1 MNLRHRLFGLLMLH
15 EGEGRTVLFLSVVAA
30 LAGFG
35 LSIGRA
41 SSDALFFTQYGAEHL
56 PKMFALIAIVLIP
69 VSLAYA
75 AFVDRLASYRMFV
88 HLLVGFAGVLG
99 IAWLVM
105 TMTDG
110 TTTGIALYFIAYG
123 VISELLL
130 THFGHYVIGFFDTQ
144 QAKRLL
150 PSVMAISRVGA
161 ILGGVF
167 LGVAGEGMATAD
179 AALVWTLCLAVT
191 LGLVVWWHRGEPTLS
206 LIKRGHASTPVQML
220 REGLMFSRQS
230 RLIRITSLGIFLVVL
245 LLSVQD
251 FLVGSVFAKRYPE
264 EQELSAFFG
273 WLSAIINTCVLF
285 MQLFLFGRLLRRF
298 GLKTMNLVYPF
309 TTLLSFGL
317 MTINAGYLTA
327 VLGRINTVGVLPGV
341 RNTVAG
347 FFIHALPGYMQG
359 RAHALIAA
367 LVLPLGLLASALFLW
382 LVPEGAPL
390 EWVAGGGFVFAI
402 ALYWVKLKKN
412 EAYADSLVE
421 LVGQSVFTKDGETGA
436 ELGGL
441 DREAAFRLAGLMRQ
455 TDSNSTLLN
464 YADMLESLA
473 LEHAGEAMLDVYPD
487 LPSKLQDQLLLRIAR
502 LAPPGWEDVAWEAAK
517 YGDSH
522 LVETTARLLL
532 AAGFPAAVE
541 HAGTWLKAAHPRL
554 RSAAAVGCLH
564 RGSSELKPEARDVLS
579 ELLKSTHPDDR
590 LAALGALAAMPHED
604 LLPLVRP
611 MLVDENAKLR
621 ALALDIWSRSTLPG
635 IDEATDV
642 LGSALGSPS
651 YQVRAAAIRAASH
664 LSLADMPVLDW
675 LSLTLRDP
683 DYRVREAGR
692 ECAKAFMP
700 TDGDSWGYALAQRG
714 TDFELQ
720 NVMVSELAASG
731 IESKASI
738 LRAASDW
745 HVRRAR
751 DKLLIR
757 NNLAQFGVPDA
768 PELLFLKQVLREE
781 SRRHLDVVLHILGCL
796 DQSRPMSYI
805 RAGLASE
812 DRHVWAHAMES
823 AIHYKK
829 EGRLFRELAVLY
841 EAEREDVDLG
851 GEPPGGKKAL
861 STWLVWC
868 QEYGSEWLAECART
882 CLGRKGLAT

>member
-1 MNLRHRLFGLLMLH
+1 MNLRHRLFRLLMLH
-15 EGEGRTVLFLSVVAA
+15 EGEGRTVLFLSVIAA

-56 PKMFALIAIVLIP
+56 PQMFALIALVLIP

-75 AFVDRLASYRMFV
+75 AFVDRLTPYRMFV
-88 HLLVGFAGVLG
+88 HLLVGFGATLG

-105 TMTDG
+105 MVAGG
-110 TTTGIALYFIAYG
+110 TAGIALYFIAYG

-130 THFGHYVIGFFDTQ
+130 AHFGHYVISFFDTQ

-167 LGVAGEGMATAD
+167 LGVAGSAMATAD
-179 AALVWTLCLAVT
+179 AALVWALCLVVA
-191 LGLVVWWHRGEPTLS
+191 LGLVAWRHRGEPTHCP
-206 LIKRGHASTPVQML
+206 IRRGRASTPVQML

-230 RLIRITSLGIFLVVL
+230 RLIRITALGIFLLVL
-245 LLSVQD
+245 LLSVQE
-251 FLVGSVFAKRYPE
+251 FLVGSVFAKRYPD
-264 EQELSAFFG
+264 EQALSEFFG
-273 WLSAIINTCVLF
+273 WLSAIINTCVLL
-285 MQLFLFGRLLRRF
+285 MQLFLFSRLLRRF

-317 MTINAGYLTA
+317 MTIHAGYLTA
-327 VLGRINTVGVLPGV
+327 MLGRINAVGVLPGI

-347 FFIHALPGYMQG
+347 FFMHALPGYMQG
-359 RAHALIAA
+359 RAHALIAG
-367 LVLPLGLLASALFLW
+367 LVLPLALLVSALFLW
-382 LVPEGAPL
+382 LVPQDAPL
-390 EWVAGGGFVFAI
+390 EWVAGGGFVFAV
-402 ALYWVKLKKN
+402 ALFWVKLKKN
-412 EAYADSLVE
+412 AAYSDSLVE

-436 ELGGL
+436 DLGGL
-441 DREAAFRLAGLMRQ
+441 DRGAAFRLAGFMRQ
-455 TDSNSTLLN
+455 TDSNSTMLN

-487 LPSKLQDQLLLRIAR
+487 LPPKLQDQLLLRIAR
-502 LAPPGWEDVAWEAAK
+502 LAPPGWETVAWEAAK
-517 YGDSH
+517 DGDPH

-532 AAGFPAAVE
+532 TAGFPAAAE

-564 RGSSELKPEARDVLS
+564 RDASELKPAAREVLS
-579 ELLKSTHPDDR
+579 ELLNSTHPDDR

-604 LLPLVRP
+604 FLPLVRP

-621 ALALDIWSRSTLPG
+621 ALALDIWSRFPLSG
-635 IDEATDV
+635 IDEALEV

-651 YQVRAAAIRAASH
+651 HKVRTAAIRAASH
-664 LSLADMPVLDW
+664 LPLAGMPVLDW
-675 LSLTLRDP
+675 LSHALRDP

-700 TDGDSWGYALAQRG
+700 KDGDAWVNALTQRG
-714 TDFELQ
+714 TDFDLQ
-720 NVMVSELAASG
+720 NVMVSELAGSG

-738 LRAASDW
+738 LQAVSAW
-745 HVRRAR
+745 HVRHAR
-751 DKLLIR
+751 EKLLIR
-757 NNLAQFGVPDA
+757 NSLTQLGMRDA

-781 SRRHLDVVLHILGCL
+781 ARRHLDVVLHILGCL
-796 DQSRPMSYI
+796 DQSRQMSYI

-823 AIHYKK
+823 AIQHKK
-829 EGRLFRELAVLY
+829 EGRLFRELAILFEV
-841 EAEREDVDLG
+841 EREGAALG

-861 STWLVWC
+861 STWLAWC
-868 QEYGSEWLAECART
+868 QEHGSEWLAECART
-882 CLGRKGLAT
+882 CLGKKGLAT